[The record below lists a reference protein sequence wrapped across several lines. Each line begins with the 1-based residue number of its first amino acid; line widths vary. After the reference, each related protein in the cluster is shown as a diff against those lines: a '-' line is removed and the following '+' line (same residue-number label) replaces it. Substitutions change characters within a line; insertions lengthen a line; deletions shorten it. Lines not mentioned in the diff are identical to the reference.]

1 MGKKVFQRDDIDWDK
16 KDKTGRT
23 NRNRVQN
30 GLAPI
35 GNDNRSINLHHI
47 GQRDDSSLVEVTASV
62 HQKYYSVL
70 LKRKGKSLINRAAF
84 NKYRYNYWKSRK
96 Y

>member
-1 MGKKVFQRDDIDWDK
+1 M
-16 KDKTGRT
+16 TGRT

-47 GQRDDSSLVEVTASV
+47 VQREDSSLVGVTASV
-62 HQKYYSVL
+62 HQNIIVYYTKEKV
-70 LKRKGKSLINRAAF
+70 RV
-84 NKYRYNYWKSRK
+84 
-96 Y
+96 